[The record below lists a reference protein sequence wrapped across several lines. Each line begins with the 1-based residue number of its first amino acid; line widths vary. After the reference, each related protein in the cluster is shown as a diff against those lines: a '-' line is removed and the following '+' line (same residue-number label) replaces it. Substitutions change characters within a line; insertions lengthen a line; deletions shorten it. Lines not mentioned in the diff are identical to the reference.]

1 MQYFKRII
9 DLHKYLSEARAN
21 GLTIGFAPTMGA
33 LHAGHM
39 SLIHDS
45 KQQNDRTIC
54 SIFVNPTQFNDP
66 ADLEKYPRTVAEDL
80 DLLYDHACDVVFL
93 PGVAEIYPQEGFH
106 TPELDF
112 EGLTDVMEGAF
123 RPGHFAGV
131 AKVVYRLLNII
142 RPDRLYMGQKDYQQ
156 WTIIHSMLDQLQLPI
171 ELVMCTTVREPDGLA
186 MSSRNRRLTPEFREQ
201 APILF
206 ESLSACLEAI
216 LEGSKDYRHLEK
228 IAKEAILTAGLEPE
242 YFQIADGYTLQVAHP
257 AGLSKRLV
265 ICVAAW
271 AGEVRLIDN
280 LYLDL

>member
-9 DLHKYLSEARAN
+9 DLHKYLSQARAN

-33 LHAGHM
+33 LHPGHM

-45 KQQNDRTIC
+45 KQQNDITIC

-93 PGVAEIYPQEGFH
+93 PTVTEIYPPDGIQ

-112 EGLTDVMEGAF
+112 EGLTNVMEGAF

-131 AKVVYRLLNII
+131 AQVVYRLLNII

-156 WTIIHSMLDQLQLPI
+156 WTIIHSMLEQLQLPI

-186 MSSRNRRLTPEFREQ
+186 MSSRNRRLTSEFRQ
-201 APILF
+201 KATILYQT
-206 ESLSACLEAI
+206 LSTCLESI
-216 LEGSKDYRHLEK
+216 MEGNKDYRQLEK
-228 IAKEAILTAGLEPE
+228 EAKDTILAAGLEPE
-242 YFQIADGYTLQVAHP
+242 YFQIADGYTLQAAHP
-257 AGLSKRLV
+257 ARPSKRLV

-271 AGEVRLIDN
+271 AGDVRLIDN
-280 LYLDL
+280 LYLDQ

>member
-1 MQYFKRII
+1 MQYFKRIV
-9 DLHKYLSEARAN
+9 DLHKYLSQARSN

-45 KQQNDRTIC
+45 KLENDITIC

-80 DLLYDHACDVVFL
+80 DLLYDHACDVVFVPTVL
-93 PGVAEIYPQEGFH
+93 EIYPPDGISAPDF
-106 TPELDF
+106 DF

-131 AKVVYRLLNII
+131 AQVVYRLLNIV

-156 WTIIHSMLDQLQLPI
+156 WTIIHRMLEQLQLPI
-171 ELVMCTTVREPDGLA
+171 DLVMVTTVREPDGLA
-186 MSSRNRRLTPEFREQ
+186 MSSRNRRLDPDIRMQ
-201 APILF
+201 ASVLYQA
-206 ESLSACLEAI
+206 LSEILEA
-216 LEGSKDYRHLEK
+216 LMEGNKDYRALENN
-228 IAKEAILTAGLEPE
+228 AKEQILAAGLEPE
-242 YFQIADGYTLQVAHP
+242 YVQIADGYTLQPAHP
-257 AGLSKRLV
+257 AKPSKRLV
-265 ICVAAW
+265 VCVAAW

-280 LYLDL
+280 LFLDQ